1 MKILLLGEYSALHQN
16 LKEGLQELGHE
27 AIVAADG
34 DGFKKVPCDISL
46 YSELPS
52 IFGKIERRLKP
63 LLSLDKMKGFD
74 VAQLMN
80 PFITITNRKYFPS
93 RFFYQKIKYHN
104 NKFFMLAA
112 GNDAYFSRY
121 ARQKLEY
128 SPPDELIKGYPN
140 YKSQSD
146 LDFNQWMIEKVRGV
160 IPIMYEYEVGYDS
173 VPNRLPTIPIPINI
187 DKIPYEENKVR
198 KKLVVFHGLNR
209 YEFKGTRHVEEAFE
223 VLARKYP
230 NDLELVIDGKMP
242 LNDYLAVMRRTNVVI
257 DQTYSYSCGMNAIY
271 ALAMGKVV
279 LGGAEP
285 ESLISLGV
293 ESTPV
298 INLKPNAQSIIE
310 KIEQLLEKRNQFEQL
325 GYESRKFAEEVHDYK
340 KIAQQYI
347 DTWSSH

>member
-1 MKILLLGEYSALHQN
+1 MKILLLGEYSSLHQN
-16 LKEGLQELGHE
+16 LKEGLQKLGHE
-27 AIVAADG
+27 AIVASDG
-34 DGFKKVPCDISL
+34 DGWRKVPCDISL
-46 YSELPS
+46 HSKLPS
-52 IFGKIERRLKP
+52 IFGKLERRLKS
-63 LLSLDKMKGFD
+63 LSSLNKMKGFD

-80 PFITITNRKYFPS
+80 PFIFPPKYFPS
-93 RFFYQKIKYHN
+93 RFFYQKIKDHN

-112 GNDAYFSRY
+112 GMDAYFSHY
-121 ARQKLEY
+121 AHQKLEY
-128 SPPDELIKGYPN
+128 VPPDELIKGYTN

-146 LDFNQWMIEKVRGV
+146 LDFNQWIIEKVSGV
-160 IPIMYEYEVGYDS
+160 IPIMYEYEVGYAS

-242 LNDYLAVMRRTNVVI
+242 LNDYLAVMKRTNVVI
-257 DQTYSYSCGMNAIY
+257 DQMYSYSCGMNAIY

-293 ESTPV
+293 DSTPV

-310 KIEQLLEKRNQFEQL
+310 KVEQLLEKRNQFEQL

>member
-1 MKILLLGEYSALHQN
+1 M
-16 LKEGLQELGHE
+16 
-27 AIVAADG
+27 
-34 DGFKKVPCDISL
+34 
-46 YSELPS
+46 
-52 IFGKIERRLKP
+52 
-63 LLSLDKMKGFD
+63 
-74 VAQLMN
+74 
-80 PFITITNRKYFPS
+80 
-93 RFFYQKIKYHN
+93 
-104 NKFFMLAA
+104 
-112 GNDAYFSRY
+112 
-121 ARQKLEY
+121 
-128 SPPDELIKGYPN
+128 IKGYQN

-146 LDFNQWMIEKVRGV
+146 LDFNQWIIEKVSGV
-160 IPIMYEYEVGYDS
+160 IPIMYEYEVGYAS

-293 ESTPV
+293 DSTPV

>member
-1 MKILLLGEYSALHQN
+1 
-16 LKEGLQELGHE
+16 
-27 AIVAADG
+27 
-34 DGFKKVPCDISL
+34 
-46 YSELPS
+46 
-52 IFGKIERRLKP
+52 
-63 LLSLDKMKGFD
+63 MKGFD

-80 PFITITNRKYFPS
+80 PFITITNLKYFPS

-112 GNDAYFSRY
+112 GNDAYFSHY

-187 DKIPYEENKVR
+187 EKIPYEENKVR

-293 ESTPV
+293 DSTPV

>member
-1 MKILLLGEYSALHQN
+1 MKILLLGEYSALHKN
-16 LKEGLQELGHE
+16 LKEGLQQLGHE
-27 AIVAADG
+27 AVVASNR
-34 DGFKKVPCDISL
+34 DGFKKISVDISL
-46 YSELPS
+46 DSELPS
-52 IFGKIERRLKP
+52 IFGKFERKLKP

-80 PFITITNRKYFPS
+80 PFIFHPKYFPC
-93 RFFYQKIKYHN
+93 RFFYQKIKDHN

-128 SPPDELIKGYPN
+128 APPDELIEGYPN
-140 YKSQSD
+140 YMKSQSE
-146 LDFNQWMIEKVRGV
+146 LEFNQWIVGKVRGV
-160 IPIMYEYEVGYDS
+160 IPILYEYEVGYDS

-187 DKIPYEENKVR
+187 DKIPYEDNKVG

-209 YEFKGTRHVEEAFE
+209 YKFKGTCHVEEAFE

-242 LNDYLAVMRRTNVVI
+242 LSDYLAVMKRTNVVI
-257 DQTYSYSCGMNAIY
+257 DQMYSYSCGMNAIY

-285 ESLISLGV
+285 ESLISLSV
-293 ESTPV
+293 DSTPV

-310 KIEQLLEKRNQFEQL
+310 KVEQLLEKRNQFEQL

-340 KIAQQYI
+340 KVAQQYI
-347 DTWSSH
+347 NTWSSN

>member
-27 AIVAADG
+27 AVVASNR
-34 DGFKKVPCDISL
+34 DGFKRISVDISL
-46 YSELPS
+46 DSELPS
-52 IFGKIERRLKP
+52 IFGKLERKLKP
-63 LLSLDKMKGFD
+63 LLSLNKMKGFD

-80 PFITITNRKYFPS
+80 PFIFHPKYFPS
-93 RFFYQKIKYHN
+93 RFFYQKIKDHN

-112 GNDAYFSRY
+112 GGDAYFLRY

-128 SPPDELIKGYPN
+128 SPPDELIKGYQS

-146 LDFNQWMIEKVRGV
+146 LDFNQWIIEKVSGV
-160 IPIMYEYEVGYDS
+160 IPIMYEYEVGYAS

-293 ESTPV
+293 DSTPV

>member
-27 AIVAADG
+27 AVVASNR
-34 DGFKKVPCDISL
+34 DGFKRISVDISL
-46 YSELPS
+46 DSELPS
-52 IFGKIERRLKP
+52 IFGKLERKLKP
-63 LLSLDKMKGFD
+63 LLSLNKMKGFD

-80 PFITITNRKYFPS
+80 PFIFHPKYFPS

-112 GNDAYFSRY
+112 GNDAYFSHY

-128 SPPDELIKGYPN
+128 SAPDELIKGYPN

-187 DKIPYEENKVR
+187 EKIPYEENKVR

-293 ESTPV
+293 DSTPV

-310 KIEQLLEKRNQFEQL
+310 KVEQLLEKRNQFEQL

>member
-27 AIVAADG
+27 AVVASNR
-34 DGFKKVPCDISL
+34 DGFKRISVDISL
-46 YSELPS
+46 DSELPS
-52 IFGKIERRLKP
+52 IFGKLERKLKP
-63 LLSLDKMKGFD
+63 LLSLNKMKGFD

-80 PFITITNRKYFPS
+80 PFIFHPKYFPS

-112 GNDAYFSRY
+112 GNDAYFSHY

-128 SPPDELIKGYPN
+128 SAPDELIKGYPN

-187 DKIPYEENKVR
+187 EKIPYEENKVR

-242 LNDYLAVMRRTNVVI
+242 LNDYLAVMKRTNVVI
-257 DQTYSYSCGMNAIY
+257 DQMYSYSCGMNAIY

-293 ESTPV
+293 DSTPV

-310 KIEQLLEKRNQFEQL
+310 KVEQLLEKRNQFEQL

-340 KIAQQYI
+340 KVAQQYI
-347 DTWSSH
+347 NTWSSN

>member
-16 LKEGLQELGHE
+16 LKEGLQKLGHE
-27 AIVAADG
+27 AIVASDG
-34 DGFKKVPCDISL
+34 DGWRKVPCDISL
-46 YSELPS
+46 HSKLPS
-52 IFGKIERRLKP
+52 IFGKLERRLKP
-63 LLSLDKMKGFD
+63 LLSLNKMKGFD

-80 PFITITNRKYFPS
+80 PFIFHPKYFPS
-93 RFFYQKIKYHN
+93 RFFYQKIKDHN

-112 GNDAYFSRY
+112 GGDAYFLRY

-140 YKSQSD
+140 CKSQSD
-146 LDFNQWMIEKVRGV
+146 LDFNQWIIEKVRGV
-160 IPIMYEYEVGYDS
+160 IPIVYEYEVGYAS

-209 YEFKGTRHVEEAFE
+209 YESKGTRHVEEAFE

-293 ESTPV
+293 DSTPV

>member
-1 MKILLLGEYSALHQN
+1 
-16 LKEGLQELGHE
+16 
-27 AIVAADG
+27 
-34 DGFKKVPCDISL
+34 
-46 YSELPS
+46 
-52 IFGKIERRLKP
+52 
-63 LLSLDKMKGFD
+63 MKGFD

-80 PFITITNRKYFPS
+80 PFIFPPKYFPS
-93 RFFYQKIKYHN
+93 RFFYQKIKDHN

-112 GNDAYFSRY
+112 GMDAYFSHY
-121 ARQKLEY
+121 AHQKLEY
-128 SPPDELIKGYPN
+128 VPPDELIKGYTN

-146 LDFNQWMIEKVRGV
+146 LDFNQWIIEKVSGV
-160 IPIMYEYEVGYDS
+160 IPIMYEYEVGYAS

-242 LNDYLAVMRRTNVVI
+242 LNDYLAVMKRTNVVI
-257 DQTYSYSCGMNAIY
+257 DQMYSYSCGMNAIY

-293 ESTPV
+293 DSTPV

-310 KIEQLLEKRNQFEQL
+310 KVEQLLEKRNQFEQL